1 MSSDSDG
8 SPINLGDLDGQLFRI
23 PEADLTNLVAELEK
37 RSLDRK
43 KAPAVAQVMAK
54 LRPRLAIL
62 KPERQATLV
71 RFFAEPFADLLYTSG
86 EPRKAVGRIPRSA
99 IVACYKLFLEHA
111 EAHRVQRYQDDLEE
125 IEKDNDAAL
134 IELGTGFWRY
144 AAGRL
149 RQVLTDAERDKN
161 KKREVIEQLGGEPVF
176 EALIEMVGVLEV
188 AVPVMELRK
197 ALPSSGLSQVTNAHL
212 EHICTALNT
221 VHRQR
226 PANTQFIVF
235 VILARLQ
242 NPSMIVEIM
251 QRAEDAGTVADV
263 SGITEIANQA
273 IVSQTEEKIRGLEE
287 KIHSSTSGQDLALQT
302 EKFVKDILGAARA
315 VSGSGSRMQNRQVQ
329 RTKTEMADLVRRE
342 MLEAV
347 DGQVASSLSSLG
359 DLDSGRDP
367 VAAQKT
373 VEDRI
378 VSLMITDRFAEEL
391 GIERDVNKRLAE
403 LEHNIGAQSE
413 ALLSKIRSRNASAL
427 DPDDAQRQLY
437 TQVRMTELLLGP
449 EKANQLRLEG
459 IRLLNGV

>member
-1 MSSDSDG
+1 MSSDSDRP
-8 SPINLGDLDGQLFRI
+8 PINLGDLDGQLFRI

-99 IVACYKLFLEHA
+99 IVPCYKLFLEHA
-111 EAHRVQRYQDDLEE
+111 EANRVQRYQDDLEE

-149 RQVLTDAERDKN
+149 RQVLTEAERDKN
-161 KKREVIEQLGGEPVF
+161 RKRTLIEHLGDETVF
-176 EALIEMVGVLEV
+176 AALIEMVGVLEV
-188 AVPVMELRK
+188 AVPVMALRK
-197 ALPSSGLSQVTNAHL
+197 ALPSAGLSQVTNAHL

-251 QRAEDAGTVADV
+251 QRAEEAGTVADV
-263 SGITEIANQA
+263 SGITEIANEA

-287 KIHSSTSGQDLALQT
+287 KIQNASSGQDLALQT
-302 EKFVKDILGAARA
+302 EKFVKEILGAARA

-329 RTKTEMADLVRRE
+329 RTKSEMADLVRRQ
-342 MLEAV
+342 MLEAM
-347 DGQVASSLSSLG
+347 DGQVTSDLSALSQLHG
-359 DLDSGRDP
+359 DKDP
-367 VAAQKT
+367 VEAQKS

-378 VSLMITDRFAEEL
+378 VSLMITDRFADEL

-403 LEHNIGAQSE
+403 LEQNIGTQTE
-413 ALLSKIRSRNASAL
+413 NLLNKIRSRNLGTL

-449 EKANQLRLEG
+449 EKANQ
-459 IRLLNGV
+459 IRLTGLQLLSEI

>member
-1 MSSDSDG
+1 MSSDSDRT
-8 SPINLGDLDGQLFRI
+8 PINLGDLEGQLFRI

-37 RSLDRK
+37 RALDRK

-54 LRPRLAIL
+54 LRPRLAIM

-86 EPRKAVGRIPRSA
+86 EPRKAVGRIPRST
-99 IVACYKLFLEHA
+99 IVPCYKLFLEHA
-111 EAHRVQRYQDDLEE
+111 DPSRVQRYQDDLEE
-125 IEKDNDAAL
+125 IEKDNDTAL

-149 RQVLTDAERDKN
+149 REVLAAAERDKTR
-161 KKREVIEQLGGEPVF
+161 KRALIESLGDETVF
-176 EALIEMVGVLEV
+176 AALIEMVGVLEV

-197 ALPSSGLSQVTNAHL
+197 ALPSAGLSQVTNVHL

-226 PANTQFIVF
+226 PANTQFVVF
-235 VILARLQ
+235 VILARLH

-251 QRAEDAGTVADV
+251 QRAQEAGTVADV

-287 KIHSSTSGQDLALQT
+287 KIHNSTSGQDLALQT

-329 RTKTEMADLVRRE
+329 RTKSEMADLVRRE

-359 DLDSGRDP
+359 DPDNGSDP
-367 VAAQKT
+367 VEAQKA

-391 GIERDVNKRLAE
+391 GLERDVNKRLAE
-403 LEHNIGAQSE
+403 LEHNIGAQTE
-413 ALLSKIRSRNASAL
+413 ALLSKIRSRNSSAL
-427 DPDDAQRQLY
+427 DPGDAQRQLY

-459 IRLLNGV
+459 LKLLQEA